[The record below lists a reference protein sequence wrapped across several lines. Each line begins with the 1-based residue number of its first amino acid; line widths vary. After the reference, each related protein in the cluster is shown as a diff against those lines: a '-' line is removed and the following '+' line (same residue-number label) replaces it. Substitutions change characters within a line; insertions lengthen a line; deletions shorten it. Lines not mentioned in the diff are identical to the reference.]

1 MSDRTKMTARV
12 VPLASPEAGDPRM
25 GGTMDERVAAVT
37 ELTLEAWRLS
47 GRPFPTYT
55 RATMP
60 IVVGPLRDHDD

>member
-1 MSDRTKMTARV
+1 MDGRSMKSRV
-12 VPLASPEAGDPRM
+12 VRLGSPEAGDQRM
-25 GGTMDERVAAVT
+25 GGTLEDRVAALA

-60 IVVGPLRDHDD
+60 ILLATLSNHAQ